1 MESDVREEGR
11 KQAWRQGDR
20 EVAMNLGSNL
30 VTTAETEAVK
40 VSLAAK
46 RIERTEQIK
55 SNLGDKISMN
65 NQCKG

>member
-1 MESDVREEGR
+1 MAV
-11 KQAWRQGDR
+11 
-20 EVAMNLGSNL
+20 NLGSSL

-40 VSLAAK
+40 VSLVAK
-46 RIERTEQIK
+46 RIERTEQIR